1 MKTNHIGMIAAISSL
16 ALMAQAPVYAQKTTG
31 TQAVENLDM
40 SAVPDLDRGKVRRVQ
55 LALHEKGFDPGAA
68 MASSMRRRKPPSRN
82 SQDRF
87 GIKATGAI
95 TNQTLFALGIV
106 GDTAPAAEE
115 EKAPKE
121 SKEAPSQPRR
131 ESQANG
137 QGQRT
142 RKIQRKT
149 ERAPRRIRIGARGGR
164 IKWCAAYH
172 NGSQNC
178 GFYTLDQCQASVSGV
193 GGLAFP
199 IECQPQ
205 CGKRSIICKWRL
217 SGSRRHLSSLRCW
230 LAASGSPPAVW

>member
-1 MKTNHIGMIAAISSL
+1 MKTNHIGMIAAISL

-31 TQAVENLDM
+31 TQAVENLDTT
-40 SAVPDLDRGKVRRVQ
+40 AVPDLDRGKVRRVQ

-68 MASSMRRRKPPSRN
+68 NGLVNAKTKAAVEKF
-82 SQDRF
+82 QDRF

-95 TNQTLFALGIV
+95 NNQTLLALGIV

-131 ESQANG
+131 EPKPTA
-137 QGQRT
+137 R
-142 RKIQRKT
+142 
-149 ERAPRRIRIGARGGR
+149 ERREKYRERESERRAETGSRGGGR

-193 GGLAFP
+193 GGSCVP
-199 IECQPQ
+199 N
-205 CGKRSIICKWRL
+205 
-217 SGSRRHLSSLRCW
+217 
-230 LAASGSPPAVW
+230 